1 MSTTTIKRQGLLLAA
16 VVCALV
22 TLSACGPLRGTSQ
35 SQADVSN
42 AIGMSAGS
50 SNTGATKQW
59 MVSHEANRTVDV
71 RVVSGVNGNAQLN
84 GYPNGVMTISIP
96 QHWRVRLT
104 FQNNNREAMYRP
116 LIVPY
121 SEWPSR
127 RGQHAIYPPKP
138 GMMKGTLIPPGHAD
152 TETFAASTLGR
163 YVLVTST
170 QSGRRSVWANVVIS
184 SHEPTPRI
192 YTPVEG

>member
-1 MSTTTIKRQGLLLAA
+1 MCT
-16 VVCALV
+16 LV
-22 TLSACGPLRGTSQ
+22 TVSACGPLSGANQT
-35 SQADVSN
+35 QADVSN
-42 AIGMSAGS
+42 ALGMAAGS
-50 SNTGATKQW
+50 SNTGATNQW

-71 RVVSGVNGNAQLN
+71 RVVSGVNGDVQLN

-121 SEWPSR
+121 SEWPAKQ
-127 RGQHAIYPPKP
+127 GQHAIYPPKP
-138 GMMKGTLIPPGHAD
+138 GMMKGSLIPAGHSD
-152 TETFAASTLGR
+152 TETFAATTLGR

-170 QSGRRSVWANVVIS
+170 RSGRRSVWANFVIS
-184 SHEPTPRI
+184 SHQPTPRI
-192 YTPVEG
+192 YTPIER